1 MAHQAQMT
9 HRNGPARD
17 GRDSPADPTAPGR
30 APASTA
36 SEPGATAVVSGI
48 AGFGENLLNL
58 AELQTRLAAIELRQH
73 VQAMKGYAGA
83 FMCGGILSLASVVM
97 ALIGVAELC
106 VSELGIK
113 RGVAYLA
120 VAAGGIL
127 LAAGCAAVGIAT
139 LRQKPVSFPLSSEEL
154 ARNLQWIRTVVR
166 QSGRGPQR
174 R

>member
-1 MAHQAQMT
+1 
-9 HRNGPARD
+9 
-17 GRDSPADPTAPGR
+17 
-30 APASTA
+30 
-36 SEPGATAVVSGI
+36 
-48 AGFGENLLNL
+48 
-58 AELQTRLAAIELRQH
+58 
-73 VQAMKGYAGA
+73 MKGYAGA

-127 LAAGCAAVGIAT
+127 LAAGCAAVGLAT